1 MCICLVV
8 PHKSCSR
15 HLSQRHSAKEP
26 VENTCFTCLGN
37 PDEGQGQSLSVGVER
52 KSQEDPATSLLGL
65 WGSQECELG
74 TYGTGVWEGTGAFRE
89 V

>member
-1 MCICLVV
+1 MCICLVI

-15 HLSQRHSAKEP
+15 HPSQRHSVKDP
-26 VENTCFTCLGN
+26 VENTCFTHLGN
-37 PDEGQGQSLSVGVER
+37 PGGGQGQSLEVGVEL
-52 KSQEDPATSLLGL
+52 KSQENPAMSSLGL